1 MTQLSVEDRGKIIG
15 MHESGMS
22 NCQISKRLGIS
33 KSTVAIWIKRND
45 EEGDCTR
52 KVGSERKRKT
62 DDRYDRAVCRIV
74 LGDRFATAADILK
87 VITYKYIS

>member
-33 KSTVAIWIKRND
+33 KSTVAH
-45 EEGDCTR
+45 GSSAMTR
-52 KVGSERKRKT
+52 KGIVRERLDREESARPTT
-62 DDRYDRAVCRIV
+62 DMIEQSVV
-74 LGDRFATAADILK
+74 LFWATDLPLLQ
-87 VITYKYIS
+87 TS